1 MGGTISPTGMGK
13 SEDIIEWAQL
23 FLELSGASSSQGE
36 GGKMKSKGEQS
47 FIDQYSRK
55 LMVQW
60 ACQTVESGQIGEA
73 VWAVEEACL
82 EHALSKGWL
91 TKREPRRV
99 TAKGFEV
106 AASFLRR

>member
-1 MGGTISPTGMGK
+1 M
-13 SEDIIEWAQL
+13 E
-23 FLELSGASSSQGE
+23 
-36 GGKMKSKGEQS
+36 SKGEQS

-55 LMVQW
+55 LMAEEW
-60 ACQTVESGQIGEA
+60 ACQTVESGQIRESGQRLEA
-73 VWAVEEACL
+73 VCL

>member
-1 MGGTISPTGMGK
+1 
-13 SEDIIEWAQL
+13 
-23 FLELSGASSSQGE
+23 
-36 GGKMKSKGEQS
+36 MKSKGEQS

-60 ACQTVESGQIGEA
+60 ACQTVESGQIGLSTS
-73 VWAVEEACL
+73 AVEEACL
-82 EHALSKGWL
+82 EHALSRGWL

>member
-1 MGGTISPTGMGK
+1 
-13 SEDIIEWAQL
+13 
-23 FLELSGASSSQGE
+23 
-36 GGKMKSKGEQS
+36 MKSKGEQS

-55 LMVQW
+55 LMAEEW
-60 ACQTVESGQIGEA
+60 ACQTVESGQIGLSTSA
-73 VWAVEEACL
+73 LQEACL